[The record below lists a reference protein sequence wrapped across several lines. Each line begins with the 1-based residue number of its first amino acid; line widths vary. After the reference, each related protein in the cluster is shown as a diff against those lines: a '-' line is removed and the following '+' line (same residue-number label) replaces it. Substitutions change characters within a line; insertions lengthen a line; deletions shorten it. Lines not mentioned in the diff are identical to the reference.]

1 LTPVVTG
8 TFVNGGPTLFAR
20 KPVMLLVSHFLQHI
34 LGFLAAVALEFANLI
49 FIRHLSVINLLVY
62 ANGINIHLYFF
73 F

>member
-1 LTPVVTG
+1 
-8 TFVNGGPTLFAR
+8 
-20 KPVMLLVSHFLQHI
+20 MLLVSHFLQHI